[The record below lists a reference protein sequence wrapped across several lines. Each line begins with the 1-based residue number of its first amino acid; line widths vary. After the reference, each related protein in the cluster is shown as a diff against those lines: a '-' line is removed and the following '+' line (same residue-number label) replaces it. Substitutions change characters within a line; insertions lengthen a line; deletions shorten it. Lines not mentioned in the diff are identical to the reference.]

1 MKLLIALMA
10 FFCLIT
16 YSNTA
21 QATDWYYVSPDD
33 KGNQLFIDNDSVQ
46 KSDYDAVLWLKVNE
60 PGGDELIML
69 IMIKILNRLKAIRMV
84 KPSID
89 CYGNKSFEFNI
100 LDINLKNKYKNT

>member
-1 MKLLIALMA
+1 MLINAILLDMIIEEDNIFSLFFLKIFKKIVLVIRLLLLGQKGGHYEVAYSFDGL
-10 FFCLIT
+10 FCLIT

-60 PGGDELIML
+60 PGGE
-69 IMIKILNRLKAIRMV
+69 
-84 KPSID
+84 
-89 CYGNKSFEFNI
+89 
-100 LDINLKNKYKNT
+100 

>member
-46 KSDYDAVLWLKVNE
+46 KK
-60 PGGDELIML
+60 
-69 IMIKILNRLKAIRMV
+69 RL
-84 KPSID
+84 
-89 CYGNKSFEFNI
+89 
-100 LDINLKNKYKNT
+100 